1 MTTYA
6 QAKASVLAKAPVAVT
21 GASGFIG
28 RALVRRLRDRDV
40 PLRVLL
46 RRPDP
51 ELEALGVEVV
61 QGALDRDDSLR
72 RLLEGATTLIH
83 CAGAIRARRR
93 ADFTAVN
100 ETGTARLVR
109 LAAESAARPRVLLL
123 SSLAAREPGVSA
135 YAASKRG
142 GEEALLREA
151 AGLEHVCLRLPAVY
165 GPGDRATFG
174 LFQQLSRGVGIL
186 PAPLTNR
193 FSLLYISDLEKL
205 VEHLLRQ
212 SAWSGGIV
220 EVDDGRPGGY
230 AWGELPEIA
239 ARQLDRRVR
248 AVSIPRSLLWASATG
263 SEGIAALFGQAPI
276 WTRGKLKEFSHSDW
290 VSRGPGPTEV
300 EGWQPEVQLDQGLV
314 ATISWYRE
322 AGWL

>member
-6 QAKASVLAKAPVAVT
+6 QARASVLAKAPVAMT

-28 RALVRRLRDRDV
+28 RALAKRLRDRDI

-51 ELEALGVEVV
+51 ELETLGVEVV
-61 QGALDRDDSLR
+61 QGALDQEDRLG
-72 RLLEGATTLIH
+72 RLLEGAATLVH
-83 CAGAIRARRR
+83 CAGAIRARRP

-109 LAAESAARPRVLLL
+109 IAAQSSARPRVLLL

-151 AGLEHVCLRLPAVY
+151 AGLDHVCLRLPAVY

-174 LFQQLSRGVGIL
+174 LFQQLNRGLGIL
-186 PAPLTNR
+186 PAPPTNR
-193 FSLLYISDLEKL
+193 FSLLYLSDLENL

-212 SAWSGGIV
+212 SAWSGGIA

-248 AVSIPRSLLWASATG
+248 AVSVPRALLWATAAG
-263 SEGIAALFGQAPI
+263 SEGIASLFGQAPI
-276 WTRGKLKEFSHSDW
+276 WTRGTLSEFSHADW
-290 VSRGPGPTEV
+290 VSHRPKPVEI

-314 ATISWYRE
+314 ATISWYRK